1 MRQQIEFLQ
10 ELKYLQEIR
19 LMPEEDPKAF
29 KYWKMGKN
37 LWLGKV
43 YKLSV

>member
-1 MRQQIEFLQ
+1 MRQQTEFLQ

-19 LMPEEDPKAF
+19 LMPEDPKAF